1 MTLIPVR
8 NVKVA
13 LWKSRTLVALTHGNP
28 REKTS
33 GNCLSLVFFFLL
45 AGTRCPNKGQDW
57 FEQEDRSLFVQKS
70 HESILIA
77 SKVPDVPKSFD
88 PQRGNNEFVF

>member
-1 MTLIPVR
+1 MVTL
-8 NVKVA
+8 
-13 LWKSRTLVALTHGNP
+13 
-28 REKTS
+28 EKRQAEIV
-33 GNCLSLVFFFLL
+33 CHWYFFFLL